1 MFNPKIFKIFEYF
14 EYFEMSDVHDVH
26 DGSEVSDCS
35 DIYNIYDVS
44 NGSKDSDISD
54 ISDISDVS
62 KAIVSSLDLFK
73 IDICDDIPKN
83 IDRVILFL
91 LQNYCGGNSLD
102 IKLLYNH
109 LQKKNITTNNYD
121 ELFKSNIHNI
131 PQNLQIIPSNHINP
145 FTRTYEIIKK
155 IGSGSYGSVF
165 KVRNKIDTKNYAL
178 KLTKINNPKIL
189 REVQNMALL
198 DHRNIVRY
206 YSCWIEPASI
216 FNDNLIKCTGSTGNT
231 ESTGSK
237 YNKSIVSFNSS
248 IISENSISSKDS
260 EPNYLFIQMELCDMT
275 LYDYIQTRNRNIGE
289 FTKQDYIKSI
299 DIFKQIVVGLN
310 YLHKTNIIHRD
321 IKPSNILFSKNIVKI
336 GDFGL
341 SINITKTH
349 EDNTALSEI
358 SELSELSELS
368 VLSGSQ
374 EFGTFN
380 YLAPE
385 VLANNNYSIY
395 SDVYSIGVIL
405 FELLKIFTTEM
416 ERHCLI
422 NHLKH
427 NNIDNPDI
435 NKIKLE
441 YSLEYN
447 FIQKL
452 LNKIPSERLTTE
464 QILKIDNL
472 V

>member
-1 MFNPKIFKIFEYF
+1 
-14 EYFEMSDVHDVH
+14 MSESLDVQDVQ
-26 DGSEVSDCS
+26 
-35 DIYNIYDVS
+35 DV
-44 NGSKDSDISD
+44 SKDSDIY
-54 ISDISDVS
+54 DVS
-62 KAIVSSLDLFK
+62 KAIVPSPDLLK
-73 IDICDDIPKN
+73 IDMGDDVSKN
-83 IDRVILFL
+83 RDLVILFL
-91 LQNYCGGNSLD
+91 LQNYSGSNSLD
-102 IKLLYNH
+102 IKLLYSH
-109 LQKKNITTNNYD
+109 LQKKNITTNNFD

-131 PQNLQIIPSNHINP
+131 PQNLQLIPSYHINP
-145 FTRTYEIIKK
+145 FTHTYEIIKK
-155 IGSGSYGSVF
+155 IGAGSYGSVF

-206 YSCWIEPASI
+206 YSCWIEPANI
-216 FNDNLIKCTGSTGNT
+216 YNENLIKCTRSPGS
-231 ESTGSK
+231 
-237 YNKSIVSFNSS
+237 KSIVSFNSS
-248 IISENSISSKDS
+248 IISENSLSSKDI
-260 EPNYLFIQMELCDMT
+260 EKKYLFIQMELCDMT
-275 LYDYIQTRNRNIGE
+275 LYDYIQTRNINITE
-289 FTKQDYIKSI
+289 LNKQAYAKSVG
-299 DIFKQIVVGLN
+299 IFKQIVVGLN

-321 IKPSNILFSKNIVKI
+321 IKPSNILFSNNIVKI

-341 SINITKTH
+341 SINITKI
-349 EDNTALSEI
+349 DKGN
-358 SELSELSELS
+358 SELSELSE
-368 VLSGSQ
+368 LSGSQ

-416 ERHCLI
+416 ERHCII

-427 NNIDNPDI
+427 NNIDNIDI
-435 NKIKLE
+435 NKFKLE

-452 LNKIPSERLTTE
+452 LNKTPLERLTTE
-464 QILKIDNL
+464 QIIKIDNL